1 MVILVDGALMIG
13 STTLT
18 VVCEVDAGAA
28 DVEKVVDVGV
38 VVVELELELEFKLEL
53 DVEVVDVDVDVDIGV
68 DVAFKSPAP
77 AVLGTP
83 VHILPLIVFV
93 GKNAD
98 IVT

>member
-38 VVVELELELEFKLEL
+38 VVVELELELELLAK
-53 DVEVVDVDVDVDIGV
+53 
-68 DVAFKSPAP
+68 
-77 AVLGTP
+77 
-83 VHILPLIVFV
+83 
-93 GKNAD
+93 
-98 IVT
+98 